1 MAKGNKYNRSKSSS
15 KSKVSPK
22 REQSRDQAKQLRG
35 KEADQRLEDMKQ
47 VVVTEFSRPHTPP
60 HKVVVHYGPT
70 NSGKTHGSRERMLE
84 KFEMGELDHPA
95 AGVYAAPLRM
105 LAQENYENIGARIGF
120 ENVGLITGEESIN
133 PTAPI
138 ICVTCEMTPRQ
149 GKFLI
154 VDEAHWLADSS
165 RGAVWTNAI
174 ARTSYTEMHI
184 ISAFEAKNMIEQL
197 IWDANQVEVVH
208 HTRFNELMFEGDV
221 TLADIPERSAVVG
234 FSKKLVHMIAQRL
247 IASGKNVS
255 VLYGNLP
262 PHSRREQIAK
272 FVSGETDY
280 MVTTD
285 VIGHG
290 VNLPIDNVVFAETT
304 KYDGRQR
311 RPLRTWEIGQIA
323 GRAGRYDKN
332 TGRAYALVGIEKM
345 EVDTELLKK
354 GVEVA
359 NGTRSSDLNAS
370 AIHVAPRL
378 DSLGFLNYT
387 SEMSPRLTAWSRVV
401 SQRSMIRPVHL
412 DEYRKKM
419 ELIETELKIKCGIAP
434 MSRERGVQSDQLIH
448 GLWRVLS
455 VPVEHR
461 SEAFLPLAIDVL
473 YDRRGGVQEALRKV
487 SEYPENASLELL
499 EKNVNTVRDLR
510 MISHAFSEL
519 GLDSG
524 DDLAYLETYYSEAID
539 LKIMESISETRYG
552 HCVGCDRDVAPWV
565 TSCSVECEKK
575 SRGRKE
581 AKKDPSQYAPAA

>member
-1 MAKGNKYNRSKSSS
+1 MAKGNRYNRAKSPSRN
-15 KSKVSPK
+15 KAQPK
-22 REQSRDQAKQLRG
+22 RDQSRDKARDLRS
-35 KEADQRLEDMKQ
+35 KDADRRLDDMKQ

-60 HKVVVHYGPT
+60 HNVVIHYGPT

-84 KFEMGELDHPA
+84 KFAAGELTTPA
-95 AGVYAAPLRM
+95 SGVYAAPLRM
-105 LAQENYENIGARIGF
+105 LAQENYESIGARIGF

-154 VDEAHWLADSS
+154 VDEAHWLADTS
-165 RGAVWTNAI
+165 RGAVWTNAL

-184 ISAFEAKNMIEQL
+184 ISAREAERMITSL
-197 IWDANQVEVVH
+197 VWDATHTEVIH
-208 HTRFNELMFEGDV
+208 HQRFNELLFEGEV
-221 TLADIPERSAVVG
+221 TLADIPERTAIVG
-234 FSKKLVHMIAQRL
+234 FSKKLVHMLAQRL
-247 IASGKNVS
+247 IASGKKVS

-272 FVSGETDY
+272 FTSGETDY

-311 RPLRTWEIGQIA
+311 RALRTWEIGQIA

-332 TGRAYALVGIEKM
+332 TGRVYALTGIEKM
-345 EVDTELLKK
+345 EVDLGILQR

-359 NGTRSSDLNAS
+359 NGTRTSDLNAS

-387 SEMSPRLTAWSRVV
+387 SEMAPRLSAWSRVV
-401 SQRSMIRPVHL
+401 AERSMIRPVHL

-419 ELIETELKIKCGIAP
+419 ELIELELKIKCGIAP
-434 MSRERGVQSDQLIH
+434 KSRESGIQSDQLIQN
-448 GLWRVLS
+448 LWRVLS

-461 SEAFLPLAIDVL
+461 SDAFLPLAIDVL
-473 YDRRGGVQEALRKV
+473 FDRRGGVQGALQKV
-487 SEYPENASLELL
+487 SEYPDNASLEML
-499 EKNVNTVRDLR
+499 EKNVNIVRDLR

-565 TSCSVECEKK
+565 TSCSDECEKR
-575 SRGRKE
+575 SRNRKE
-581 AKKDPSQYAPAA
+581 ETVYSIV

>member
-1 MAKGNKYNRSKSSS
+1 MKGKAKTRREQLHDKNRAQAKGVR
-15 KSKVSPK
+15 V
-22 REQSRDQAKQLRG
+22 
-35 KEADQRLEDMKQ
+35 KESEQRLEDMSQ

-60 HKVVVHYGPT
+60 KKVVVHYGPT
-70 NSGKTHGSRERMLE
+70 NSGKTYGSRELMLARFAE
-84 KFEMGELDHPA
+84 GELNFPA

-133 PTAPI
+133 PKAPI
-138 ICVTCEMTPRQ
+138 ICVTCEMTPKH

-154 VDEAHWLADSS
+154 VDEAHWLADTS

-174 ARTSYTEMHI
+174 ARSSYEEMHL
-184 ISAFEAKNMIEQL
+184 ISAREAERMIDRL
-197 IWDANQVEVVH
+197 IWDAGQIEVVH
-208 HTRFNELMFEGDV
+208 HKRFNELVFEGEV
-221 TLADIPERSAVVG
+221 SLADIPPRTAVVG
-234 FSKKLVHMIAQRL
+234 FSKKLVHMLAQRL
-247 IASGKNVS
+247 ISSGKNVS

-272 FVSGETDY
+272 FTSGETDY

-311 RPLRTWEIGQIA
+311 RNLRTWEIGQIA
-323 GRAGRYDKN
+323 GRAGRHESN
-332 TGRAYALVGIEKM
+332 TGRAYALTGIEKL
-345 EVDTELLKK
+345 EIDNDLLQQGVD
-354 GVEVA
+354 VA

-387 SEMSPRLTAWSRVV
+387 SEVAPRLAAWSRVV
-401 SQRSMIRPVHL
+401 GQRTMIRPVHL

-419 ELIETELKIKCGIAP
+419 ELIETDLKIKCGIASN
-434 MSRERGVQSDQLIH
+434 SRTQGIQSDKAIH
-448 GLWRVLS
+448 DLWRVLS
-455 VPVEHR
+455 VPVEHK
-461 SEAFLPLAIDVL
+461 SDAFLPLAIDVM
-473 YDRRGGVQEALRKV
+473 YERRDGVQQVLKQV
-487 SEYPENASLELL
+487 SEFPEGASLEIL

-524 DDLAYLETYYSEAID
+524 DDLSYLETYYSEAID
-539 LKIMESISETRYG
+539 RKIMESISETRYG
-552 HCVGCDRDVAPWV
+552 HCEGCYRDVAPWV
-565 TSCSVECEKK
+565 THCSDECQKK
-575 SRGRKE
+575 SMRRKE
-581 AKKDPSQYAPAA
+581 EREYSVA